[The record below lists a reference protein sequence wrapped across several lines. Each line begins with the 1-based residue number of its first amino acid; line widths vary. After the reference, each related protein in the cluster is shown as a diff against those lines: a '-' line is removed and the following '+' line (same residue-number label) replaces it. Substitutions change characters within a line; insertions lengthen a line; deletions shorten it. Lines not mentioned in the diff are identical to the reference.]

1 MYEGNRYHHIVSP
14 KTKMPAQF
22 YHTVTI
28 IGQDA
33 ALLDALSTA
42 LFSMPKNELEEW
54 IADHQTELGLEI
66 ITFNQDRTVSEYLV
80 NTYFKRS

>member
-1 MYEGNRYHHIVSP
+1 MQHCLMH
-14 KTKMPAQF
+14 
-22 YHTVTI
+22 
-28 IGQDA
+28 
-33 ALLDALSTA
+33 LSTA